1 MHLPCKQY
9 PWGEQYAC
17 ARAWQTADCALQSRL
32 PESGGAF
39 ADKTNLDGF
48 EYWISIFNYQAPC
61 GWSPIPPIEDII
73 QVCGPSWQGQ
83 PLVLVQSPATVTCVL
98 AYALM
103 HVKLWCTTQQMKP
116 VDSY

>member
-1 MHLPCKQY
+1 MLVQELGRQQIVRSKLGCLSQVVH
-9 PWGEQYAC
+9 
-17 ARAWQTADCALQSRL
+17 
-32 PESGGAF
+32 F

-98 AYALM
+98 AYARSCILSFG
-103 HVKLWCTTQQMKP
+103 VP
-116 VDSY
+116 RSR